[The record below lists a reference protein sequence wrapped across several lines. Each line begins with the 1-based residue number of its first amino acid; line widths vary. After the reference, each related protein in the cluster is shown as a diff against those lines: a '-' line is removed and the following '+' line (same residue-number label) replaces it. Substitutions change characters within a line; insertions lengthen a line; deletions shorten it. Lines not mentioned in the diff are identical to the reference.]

1 MKKALMV
8 LTVICSTIILECV
21 IIKTFTNINNITNY
35 RTLKLS
41 DNEQVIY
48 DNMNY
53 EYTKID
59 NAFITFD
66 DNIIIYRTSYI
77 TKDEILVYDEFYYVK
92 VSAIYNNKFIEK
104 GLYQDYYINDQNKEA
119 IVEAMSY
126 GIHSITIENLNN
138 KLKRDY

>member
-8 LTVICSTIILECV
+8 LTIICSTIILECV

-53 EYTKID
+53 EYTRID

>member
-8 LTVICSTIILECV
+8 LTIICSTIILECV

-53 EYTKID
+53 EYTRID

-77 TKDEILVYDEFYYVK
+77 TKDKILVYDEFYYVK